1 MPPDMANL
9 LKKLTVAKDP
19 LLDVT
24 TSLLMGSTDV
34 RGKDAGE
41 KGKGFVPSDRLVLE
55 EVSTCNVRG
64 VVKYT
69 SVDNQ
74 LCFARLIS
82 IFLIIM
88 LLIIIFFEKTCM
100 L

>member
-19 LLDVT
+19 LLDVA
-24 TSLLMGSTDV
+24 TSLLVGSTDV

-55 EVSTCNVRG
+55 EVSTR
-64 VVKYT
+64 
-69 SVDNQ
+69 S
-74 LCFARLIS
+74 
-82 IFLIIM
+82 M
-88 LLIIIFFEKTCM
+88 
-100 L
+100 

>member
-1 MPPDMANL
+1 MANL
-9 LKKLTVAKDP
+9 LRKLTVAKDP

-55 EVSTCNVRG
+55 EVRYVLLLSI
-64 VVKYT
+64 YLLF
-69 SVDNQ
+69 NQ
-74 LCFARLIS
+74 LC
-82 IFLIIM
+82 
-88 LLIIIFFEKTCM
+88 
-100 L
+100 

>member
-1 MPPDMANL
+1 MANL

-19 LLDVT
+19 LLDVN

-55 EVSTCNVRG
+55 EVSTCNVRA
-64 VVKYT
+64 VVECT
-69 SVDNQ
+69 SAVGQ
-74 LCFARLIS
+74 SAMLCKTHINILGFMFYNLNRARL
-82 IFLIIM
+82 
-88 LLIIIFFEKTCM
+88 
-100 L
+100 